1 MSAPDI
7 ARGAFYDKPLT
18 GLSGAYRSRDMAETL
33 PDRLS
38 SYSRPRCY
46 RSRAPQEREQ
56 PMSIDL
62 AVEDGVAV
70 VTINR
75 PERKNA
81 VTLAMREEIT
91 RIFERAQ
98 DDSAIRAVVL
108 TGTGPDFSAGA
119 DITEMGTGGVRGS
132 MAKMRNQHRMSRA
145 VAATGKPVIA
155 AVTGVCMGASW
166 SLALQSDIV
175 VAAEDA
181 RFQFAFRH
189 IGLAPDGG
197 AAFLLT
203 RYLPIQRAKEIIYS
217 GRFVSGA
224 EAGALG
230 LALHVL
236 PSEDVLPKA
245 TELARSF
252 AEAPTIALSMAK
264 RQFEAAP
271 AQSYSEAL
279 DFESSMQTLMVYTE
293 DFKEGT
299 LSFKEKR
306 KARFTG
312 N

>member
-1 MSAPDI
+1 
-7 ARGAFYDKPLT
+7 
-18 GLSGAYRSRDMAETL
+18 
-33 PDRLS
+33 
-38 SYSRPRCY
+38 
-46 RSRAPQEREQ
+46 
-56 PMSIDL
+56 MSIDL

-91 RIFERAQ
+91 RVFERAQ

-108 TGTGPDFSAGA
+108 TGAGPDFSAGA

-132 MAKMRNQHRMSRA
+132 MAKMCNQHRMSRA
-145 VAATGKPVIA
+145 VAATGKPVVA

-166 SLALQSDIV
+166 SLALQGDIV

-203 RYLPIQRAKEIIYS
+203 RYLGIQRAKEIIYS
-217 GRFVSGA
+217 GRFLRGT
-224 EAGALG
+224 EARELG
-230 LALHVL
+230 LALYAL
-236 PSEDVLPKA
+236 PAADVLPKA
-245 TELARSF
+245 MELARDF
-252 AEAPTIALSMAK
+252 ANGPTIAFAAAK
-264 RQFEAAP
+264 RQFAA
-271 AQSYSEAL
+271 AAGQTFDQAL
-279 DFESSMQTLMVYTE
+279 DLEATLQPLLAQTE
-293 DFKEGT
+293 DFKEGARAF
-299 LSFKEKR
+299 LEKR
-306 KARFTG
+306 PPLFSG